1 MIKLLEFFKI
11 CFETL
16 FTPTKAVVRLENI
29 KNKRLYGFSASLV
42 VLMLYIITTIFCWI
56 SNVSVS
62 WAPIL
67 PINPNEYYF
76 FQIFFGIPIGILTWL
91 IFTIICFL
99 FLKRYTNELK
109 FNDILYTLS
118 FPFNIT
124 MLPLMWTTETILI
137 IFFTNLWNANPYLF
151 FPFPIALIFEI
162 YSYLYLIL
170 TMIWALLSIT
180 LFIKYLIKS
189 SFLKSLAIS
198 IVSYL
203 PALLFMMVF
212 IR

>member
-11 CFETL
+11 CFKTL
-16 FTPTKAVVRLENI
+16 FTPTKAVIRLENS
-29 KNKRLYGFSASLV
+29 KNKRLYGLSTSFV
-42 VLMLYIITTIFCWI
+42 VLMLYTLTTIFCWI

-76 FQIFFGIPIGILTWL
+76 YQIFFGIPIGILTWL

-99 FLKRYTNELK
+99 FSKRYNNELK
-109 FNDILYTLS
+109 FNDLFYTLS

-137 IFFTNLWNANPYLF
+137 LSFPNLWNANPYLF
-151 FPFPIALIFEI
+151 FPFQIALIYEI
-162 YSYLYLIL
+162 YRYLYLIL

-180 LFIKYLIKS
+180 LFIKYINKD
-189 SFLKSLAIS
+189 SFLKSFTIT

-203 PALLFMMVF
+203 PALLFMMLF

>member
-1 MIKLLEFFKI
+1 MGKLLEFFKI

-16 FTPTKAVVRLENI
+16 FSPTKAAIRLENI
-29 KNKRLYGFSASLV
+29 KNKKIYGFSALLIVLV
-42 VLMLYIITTIFCWI
+42 LYTLTTIFCWI

-76 FQIFFGIPIGILTWL
+76 YQIFFGIPIGILTWL

-99 FLKRYTNELK
+99 FSKRYNNELK
-109 FNDILYTLS
+109 FNDLFYTLS

-137 IFFTNLWNANPYLF
+137 LSFPNLWNANPYLF
-151 FPFPIALIFEI
+151 FPFQIALIYEI

-180 LFIKYLIKS
+180 LFIKYINKG
-189 SFLKSLAIS
+189 SFLKSFTITT
-198 IVSYL
+198 VSYL
-203 PALLFMMVF
+203 PALLFMMLF